1 MHNLS
6 WKILIISILT
16 LNSLAGLI
24 PKHKVPKNDDVIQ
37 VFDMTNKS
45 MLPGTFK
52 VAVWNM
58 YKGKKPSWETSFFK
72 LAHSHDILISQE
84 MFMKGR
90 MEEIFTSTEGFEF
103 TSATSFYF
111 DGNERT
117 GVATI
122 SKVPSFIQEFQ
133 RSHYREPIIRS
144 PKVVL
149 VSTYPLANGEEL
161 LVANI
166 HAINF
171 VSARKLRHQ
180 IQTVANRINEHVGPV
195 IFAGD
200 FNTWSRR
207 KQRYMRKILK
217 AAGLTE
223 VKYHGG
229 DHRMRVFKNLID
241 FLWYRGLKLEE
252 AKVLG
257 NIDGADHI
265 PMSHTFSL
273 LN

>member
-1 MHNLS
+1 MQIN
-6 WKILIISILT
+6 
-16 LNSLAGLI
+16 AGLI
-24 PKHKVPKNDDVIQ
+24 PKHKTPKDNDVIS
-37 VFDMTNKS
+37 VVDMTTTNR
-45 MLPGTFK
+45 LPETFK
-52 VAVWNM
+52 VVVWNM
-58 YKGKKPSWETSFFK
+58 YKGKKPSWESSFMK
-72 LAHSHDILISQE
+72 LSSDHDILVAQE

-90 MEEIFTSTEGFEF
+90 MEEIFNTHEGFEF
-103 TSATSFYF
+103 ASATSFFF
-111 DGNERT
+111 DGKERT

-122 SKVPSFIQEFQ
+122 SKTPSIDQEFQ
-133 RSHYREPIIRS
+133 RSYYREPIIRS

-149 VSTYPLANGEEL
+149 VSTYPMDNGEEL

-180 IQTVANRINEHVGPV
+180 IQAVANRIMEHEGPV

-217 AAGLTE
+217 AVGLTE
-223 VKYHGG
+223 VKYPDG

-241 FLWYRGLKLEE
+241 FLWYRGLDLKE

-257 NIDGADHI
+257 EIDGADHI
-265 PMSHTFSL
+265 PMSHTFSTL
-273 LN
+273 SK